1 MKSLINE
8 IFYSLSG
15 EGVSQGVPTVFVR
28 LAGCSLRCG
37 LKTGKKL
44 WCDTPY
50 ALSNQA
56 GEEHSVEDVIQKINS
71 YTTNPQQIILTGGEP
86 LEGAKKF
93 FCIELA
99 KMISKKRHSED
110 TVIIRIE
117 TNGKESIRD
126 KELESFAFSLDY
138 KLPGSGMEEYMDKEN
153 FAYIK
158 QRNSSLDEVKF
169 VIRDR
174 NDFDRALEVIEEFQ
188 FNQNLIFSPVYTE
201 LQPKELAEWIKS
213 SNRKG
218 IQLSLQLHK
227 LLWGE
232 ARGV

>member
-1 MKSLINE
+1 MNSLVNE

-15 EGVSQGVPTVFVR
+15 EGVSQGVPTVFIR
-28 LAGCSLRCG
+28 FAGCSLRCG

-56 GEEHSVEDVIQKINS
+56 GEEFSLEELIQKVDS
-71 YTTNPQQIILTGGEP
+71 FTKTPQQIILTGGEP

-93 FCIELA
+93 FCIEFA
-99 KMISKKRHSED
+99 KMIYKKRHSKD
-110 TVIIRIE
+110 TVIIRME

-169 VIRDR
+169 VIRDKA
-174 NDFDRALEVIEEFQ
+174 DFERALEIIEEFKL
-188 FNQNLIFSPVYTE
+188 NQNLIFSPVYTE
-201 LQPKELAEWIKS
+201 LEPKELAEWIKH
-213 SNRKG
+213 SNQKG

-232 ARGV
+232 VRGV